1 MELKDIFPKD
11 PVVRGSDGLVAP
23 RGGDVAEDDDVE
35 PLYGKLWSYCC
46 IWETDGDEC
55 EESNWEKEEIEL
67 RIGVLGREVF
77 FDLGSQRITLAPE
90 SAGGKVCS
98 RSSIG
103 DANPVS
109 KSNVALGMCLAVSF
123 CKPFH
128 ASQLRRLGRTPISG
142 MAKSTI
148 AAEEGT
154 VDVVVDM
161 GRNKGWRLPEFQVI
175 S

>member
-23 RGGDVAEDDDVE
+23 TDGDVAEDDDAG
-35 PLYGKLWSYCC
+35 PMYGNWSYCC
-46 IWETDGDEC
+46 IWETEGDEC

-67 RIGVLGREVF
+67 RSGVLGREVF
-77 FDLGSQRITLAPE
+77 FGLGSQRITLAPE

-109 KSNVALGMCLAVSF
+109 KSNV
-123 CKPFH
+123 
-128 ASQLRRLGRTPISG
+128 
-142 MAKSTI
+142 
-148 AAEEGT
+148 
-154 VDVVVDM
+154 
-161 GRNKGWRLPEFQVI
+161 
-175 S
+175 